1 MDTLGC
7 PQTKSARVF
16 PMREGEFYQPCARAE
31 GFSWEFHYEPR
42 YEEWESSA
50 DAAAL
55 GALQSVYP
63 VQVRET
69 PRWPRSWANSSPF

>member
-50 DAAAL
+50 EEYGKVSQCSCWA
-55 GALQSVYP
+55 
-63 VQVRET
+63 
-69 PRWPRSWANSSPF
+69 WPGDSELLTGYAFNNPFT